1 MKSSG
6 LRVQPKGQVAYK
18 YKCRA
23 IAMRFE
29 VVSGCSRGVTL
40 LKGIEAHSAD
50 ESAQSA
56 EKMFC
61 LHF

>member
-40 LKGIEAHSAD
+40 LKAGA
-50 ESAQSA
+50 
-56 EKMFC
+56 
-61 LHF
+61 